1 MDSVKTKRLSTPI
14 RAQIEIAKNHAELR
28 YRNRRRM
35 HPERVRGP
43 PKHYTPKDVPFSMQ
57 TKRKRPAS
65 VASSASKRGKE
76 AASTSKR
83 RKGKTSKRRKGK
95 KASVKS
101 RASSASAP
109 GPVADD
115 DQADSRED
123 KRSKDT
129 ARQIAR
135 MRALAKK
142 IGISMDPFV
151 EEYRRASDATIVNQL
166 ALEKPGVPPV
176 VMQLGR
182 GSKGFAKSV
191 SGRMPA
197 RLAIANRNLQ
207 REIANTVNLLYGMM
221 TAVERTETAVT
232 FVKNGEAG
240 WGLPVKSMDVGVE
253 LLAPTRSGRRV
264 FKISLETDVGEFNR
278 CTLTLFART
287 KTRDDSVDT
296 PVTTPGKFEIFDVAR
311 MAVFTMDSPNVWKA
325 KMLAG
330 GVDIAAYQLAHADDV
345 DDALD
350 THTRIADDAW
360 KPKLHGATPA
370 DRRGLLPLPEL
381 DFDGDVLTDDQ
392 FLICDSGG
400 RLDSELRTD
409 PVFRIRCRIN
419 DLDAMDHDRWEAL
432 RYEVLMYP
440 GGEKEQLDEDK
451 GDEGKCAM
459 CPAPPTGSSSFCS
472 QCAALMATFAAEQAR
487 ATAKGAGDSDEGEE
501 SDSAKGSD
509 EGEESD
515 SAKGSDEPGEDDK

>member
-1 MDSVKTKRLSTPI
+1 M
-14 RAQIEIAKNHAELR
+14 
-28 YRNRRRM
+28 Y
-35 HPERVRGP
+35 PERIRGP
-43 PKHYTPKDVPFSMQ
+43 PKHYTPKEVPFSMQ
-57 TKRKRPAS
+57 TKRKRSVSVAS
-65 VASSASKRGKE
+65 SASSASKRGEE

-83 RKGKTSKRRKGK
+83 GKGKASKRGRKAK
-95 KASVKS
+95 KVKS

-129 ARQIAR
+129 ARQIRR
-135 MRALAKK
+135 MRALTKK
-142 IGISMDPFV
+142 VGISMDPFV

-166 ALEKPGVPPV
+166 TLEKPGVPPV

-182 GSKGFAKSV
+182 GRKGFAKSV

-232 FVKNGEAG
+232 FVKNEAG
-240 WGLPVKSMDVGVE
+240 WGLPVKSLDVGVE

-287 KTRDDSVDT
+287 KNADDDSDDT
-296 PVTTPGKFEIFDVAR
+296 PVTAPGKYEIFDVAR
-311 MAVFTMDSPNVWKA
+311 MAVFTMDSPNVWKS
-325 KMLAG
+325 KMLID
-330 GVDIAAYQLAHADDV
+330 GVDIAAYQLADADDV
-345 DDALD
+345 DDAVD
-350 THTRIADDAW
+350 THTRIVGDAW

-370 DRRGLLPLPEL
+370 DRHGLLPLPDL
-381 DFDGDVLTDDQ
+381 KFDGDVLTDDQ

-400 RLDSELRTD
+400 RLDSELLND
-409 PVFRIRCRIN
+409 PVFRIRCRID

-440 GGEKEQLDEDK
+440 GGEKEQLDQDK
-451 GDEGKCAM
+451 GDEAKCAM

-472 QCAALMATFAAEQAR
+472 QCATLMATFAAEHAR
-487 ATAKGAGDSDEGEE
+487 ATAKKAGDSDEGEE
-501 SDSAKGSD
+501 SA
-509 EGEESD
+509 EESD
-515 SAKGSDEPGEDDK
+515 SAKGSGEGEDDK

>member
-1 MDSVKTKRLSTPI
+1 
-14 RAQIEIAKNHAELR
+14 
-28 YRNRRRM
+28 M
-35 HPERVRGP
+35 HPARVRVP
-43 PKHYTPKDVPFSMQ
+43 PPYYTPEDRPFAMQ
-57 TKRKRPAS
+57 TKRKRSVSVAS
-65 VASSASKRGKE
+65 SASSASSASKRGE
-76 AASTSKR
+76 GAASTSKR
-83 RKGKTSKRRKGK
+83 RKGKSSKRGGK
-95 KASVKS
+95 AKKVKS
-101 RASSASAP
+101 RAPSASAL

-115 DQADSRED
+115 DQADPLED
-123 KRSKDT
+123 KRSTDT

-135 MRALAKK
+135 MRALLAKK
-142 IGISMDPFV
+142 LGMSMDPFV
-151 EEYRRASDATIVNQL
+151 EEYRRASNATIVNQL
-166 ALEKPGVPPV
+166 TLEKPGSAPV

-182 GSKGFAKSV
+182 GRKGFAKSV
-191 SGRMPA
+191 SGRTPA

-232 FVKNGEAG
+232 FVKNEAG
-240 WGLPVKSMDVGVE
+240 WGLPAESLDVGVE

-287 KTRDDSVDT
+287 KTRGDSADT

-330 GVDIAAYQLAHADDV
+330 GVDIAAYQLADADDV
-345 DDALD
+345 DDAVD
-350 THTRIADDAW
+350 THTRIVGDAW

-409 PVFRIRCRIN
+409 PVFRIRCRID

-440 GGEKEQLDEDK
+440 GGEKEQLDED
-451 GDEGKCAM
+451 DEAKCAM

-487 ATAKGAGDSDEGEE
+487 ATAKGAGDSGEGEE

-509 EGEESD
+509 ESAEESD